1 MTPFHISPAS
11 STASLWLTHFP
22 EFFFFELDFSLCFCL
37 VIFFH
42 SINRNLV
49 ASMRAN
55 PGFLNPSTADILC
68 WTVLSYGGCPVH
80 ASLAST
86 HEVPPVLNQQCL
98 QKLPGVL

>member
-1 MTPFHISPAS
+1 MTPSHICPAS

-22 EFFFFELDFSLCFCL
+22 EFFFELNFSLCFCL

-55 PGFLNPSTADILC
+55 PGFLNPSTADIMC
-68 WTVLSYGGCPVH
+68 RTILSYGGCPVH
-80 ASLAST
+80 GRLLSSI
-86 HEVPPVLNQQCL
+86 
-98 QKLPGVL
+98 PGLYP